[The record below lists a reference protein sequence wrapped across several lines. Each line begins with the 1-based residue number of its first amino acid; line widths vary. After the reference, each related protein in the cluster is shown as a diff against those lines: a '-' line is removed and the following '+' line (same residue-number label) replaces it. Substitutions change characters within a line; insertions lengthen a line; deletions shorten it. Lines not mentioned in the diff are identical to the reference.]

1 MLNKLLVSGDPALEP
16 LVITEDKAISIGR
29 DHIKT
34 PQALANLFC
43 SQLHRLK
50 TTYIDASSG
59 KFYSLSCSLLL
70 NNSVVEFQVWCLLK
84 LVQFSL

>member
-1 MLNKLLVSGDPALEP
+1 MPVCISGLTSKQFFFSGMLNKLLVSGDPALEP

-59 KFYSLSCSLLL
+59 KINLLL
-70 NNSVVEFQVWCLLK
+70 FIFINC
-84 LVQFSL
+84 

>member
-59 KFYSLSCSLLL
+59 KINLLL
-70 NNSVVEFQVWCLLK
+70 FIVIVIFINC
-84 LVQFSL
+84 

>member
-59 KFYSLSCSLLL
+59 KINLLL
-70 NNSVVEFQVWCLLK
+70 F
-84 LVQFSL
+84 LVKIPNFS

>member
-1 MLNKLLVSGDPALEP
+1 MLYISVLTSKTIFFSGMLNKLLVSGDPALEP

-43 SQLHRLK
+43 SQLYRLNQ
-50 TTYIDASSG
+50 YRLFSNNVIDCKKNLAM
-59 KFYSLSCSLLL
+59 L
-70 NNSVVEFQVWCLLK
+70 VV
-84 LVQFSL
+84 S